1 MVKKPARPI
10 LFWTPEVLGLLFAA
24 FVSLFALDIFGQG
37 YSLWETAVGLF
48 MHLRP
53 VWVMLIALVIAWRWE
68 WLSGILF
75 IGFGAWYLL
84 TSWGQFGW
92 PVYLVIAGPAFLIG
106 ALFLID
112 WRYRAK

>member
-24 FVSLFALDIFGQG
+24 FLSLFALDIFGQG
-37 YSLWETAVGLF
+37 YGLWETAVGLF
-48 MHLRP
+48 MHLLP
-53 VWVMLIALVIAWRWE
+53 VWAILIALAIAWRWE

-84 TSWGQFGW
+84 TSWGKLGW
-92 PVYLVIAGPAFLIG
+92 PTYLIIAGPAFLIG

>member
-75 IGFGAWYLL
+75 VGFGAWYLL
-84 TSWGQFGW
+84 TFWGQFGW
-92 PVYLVIAGPAFLIG
+92 PVYLIMAGPAFLIG
-106 ALFLID
+106 VLFLVD

>member
-1 MVKKPARPI
+1 M

-24 FVSLFALDIFGQG
+24 FLSLFALDVFSDG
-37 YSLWETAVGLF
+37 YSPWETAAALF

-75 IGFGAWYLL
+75 IGFGTWYLL
-84 TSWGQFGW
+84 TFWGQFGW
-92 PVYLVIAGPAFLIG
+92 PVYLVMAGPAFLVGI
-106 ALFLID
+106 LFLID
-112 WRYRAK
+112 WRYRTK